1 MCNRGALLTS
11 IDSRIEALEGYVK
24 VLEKKLAHCS
34 QAHGGSGDESF
45 MKMEMGLSPTLSF
58 SPPMDDMDD
67 MESLV
72 DSELDEDICA
82 PTKHLVVRTSNTM
95 HTMINGLLLS
105 NCSSKPTIFSFM
117 DRPLFSG

>member
-1 MCNRGALLTS
+1 
-11 IDSRIEALEGYVK
+11 
-24 VLEKKLAHCS
+24 
-34 QAHGGSGDESF
+34 

-82 PTKHLVVRTSNTM
+82 PTKHLVVRTSDIRTM
-95 HTMINGLLLS
+95 SNGL
-105 NCSSKPTIFSFM
+105 PFE
-117 DRPLFSG
+117 